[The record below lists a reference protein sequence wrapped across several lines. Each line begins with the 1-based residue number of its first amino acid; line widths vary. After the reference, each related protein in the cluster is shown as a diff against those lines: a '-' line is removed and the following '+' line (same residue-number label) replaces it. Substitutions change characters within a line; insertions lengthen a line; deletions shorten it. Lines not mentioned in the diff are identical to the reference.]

1 MPATPVEGKPGQEP
15 EPFLSPGQSTAEK
28 REQLPDQK
36 VQGTFVGLT
45 LTLPV
50 VGNEGEDESAQATDQ
65 PLVNSGGA
73 RCDLAEVKEDPVKKE
88 M

>member
-1 MPATPVEGKPGQEP
+1 VPATPVEGEPAREP

-36 VQGTFVGLT
+36 VPCTFVGPT

-50 VGNEGEDESAQATDQ
+50 VGNEGKDESAQATDQ
-65 PLVNSGGA
+65 PLVGSGGA

-88 M
+88 K